1 MDSKLQEMLTWI
13 VRLLR
18 EYWPQFLRGTAWTVF
33 LAIIGTALGFIIGL
47 IIGVVRTIPKNTG
60 EQGKRTPRS
69 ILLGII
75 NAILAIYTEVFR
87 GTPMMVQAMLIFYG
101 LTEFAGI
108 HIAAIPAGILVIT
121 LNTGAYMAEIMRG
134 GIQSIDNGQ
143 TEAAKAIG
151 MNHWKTM
158 IFVVLPQAIR
168 NILPATGNEFVVNL
182 KDSSVLNVITV
193 GELFYATKI
202 VKGLYYR
209 TYEPFLIAA
218 VIYLILTFVSSRL
231 LRMLEKR
238 MDGPQGYSLAGNPN
252 APELIKL
259 RGRVRRNGGARWGR

>member
-1 MDSKLQEMLTWI
+1 MQEMLTWI

-18 EYWPQFLRGTAWTVF
+18 EYWPQFLSGTGWTVF
-33 LAIIGTALGFIIGL
+33 LAIVGTVLGFAIGL
-47 IIGVVRTIPKNTG
+47 IIGAVRTVPKNSG
-60 EQGKRTPRS
+60 GQHRLTPKS
-69 ILLGII
+69 VLLSVV
-75 NAILAIYTEVFR
+75 NAVFAIYTEVFR

-121 LNTGAYMAEIMRG
+121 LNTGAYMAEIVRG
-134 GIQSIDNGQ
+134 GIQSIDAGQ

-151 MNHWKTM
+151 MNHWRTM
-158 IFVVLPQAIR
+158 VHVILPQAIR
-168 NILPATGNEFVVNL
+168 NILPAIGNEFVVNL

-193 GELFYATKI
+193 TELFYATKI
-202 VKGLYYR
+202 VRGLYYR

-231 LRMLEKR
+231 IRMLEKR
-238 MDGPQGYSLAGNPN
+238 MDGPSAYSLADDPAALVMLNTRGGR
-252 APELIKL
+252 
-259 RGRVRRNGGARWGR
+259 RGRRVGGAKWRR